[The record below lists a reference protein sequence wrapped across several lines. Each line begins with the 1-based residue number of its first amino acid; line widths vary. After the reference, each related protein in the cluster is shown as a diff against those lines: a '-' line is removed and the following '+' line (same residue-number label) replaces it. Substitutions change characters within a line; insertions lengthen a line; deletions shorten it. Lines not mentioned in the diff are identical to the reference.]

1 MHPPTIP
8 ASAAHLMENQ
18 GPDVGASSTSN
29 GAGYAGGGFSFS
41 HSERDVPIHHLPEDV
56 QQKLLRGGGHQ
67 PALDNQG
74 QYPHGGSVTAAAATA
89 GRSAPLMTNSSHYE
103 YVPPS
108 NWRPDD
114 DDLGDDFLGLYR
126 R

>member
-1 MHPPTIP
+1 
-8 ASAAHLMENQ
+8 
-18 GPDVGASSTSN
+18 
-29 GAGYAGGGFSFS
+29 
-41 HSERDVPIHHLPEDV
+41 VPIHHLPEDV
-56 QQKLLRGGGHQ
+56 QQKLLRGGHQ

-74 QYPHGGSVTAAAATA
+74 QYPQGGSVPAAAATA